1 MSILHKIKNGKKN
14 STIIDFPGTEEKVG
28 IIVLSSHETMDC
40 KIRSDKYIESEKIQD
55 DMYKEISLQQHLA
68 YEFLRDK
75 DDLSKKIADTFKEF
89 ISGVDNTE
97 LAFFITQYNLFINE
111 NSPFLNSV
119 TDEQLEAL
127 KKTLS
132 QMTLKDLSGE
142 SLVALRNFLM
152 SLV

>member
-1 MSILHKIKNGKKN
+1 MSILHKIKNGKRNYKV
-14 STIIDFPGTEEKVG
+14 IDFPGTDEKISIV
-28 IIVLSSHETMDC
+28 VLSSQDTMDC
-40 KIRSDKYIESEKIQD
+40 KIRADKYISAEGIQD
-55 DMYKEISLQQHLA
+55 DMYKDITLQQHLA

-75 DDLSKKIADTFKEF
+75 DDQTKKVADTFKEF
-89 ISGVDNTE
+89 VAGVDNTE
-97 LAFFITQYNLFINE
+97 LAYLITQYNLFTNE

-132 QMTLKDLSGE
+132 PMKLSDLNGE
-142 SLVALRNFLM
+142 SLLALRNFLM